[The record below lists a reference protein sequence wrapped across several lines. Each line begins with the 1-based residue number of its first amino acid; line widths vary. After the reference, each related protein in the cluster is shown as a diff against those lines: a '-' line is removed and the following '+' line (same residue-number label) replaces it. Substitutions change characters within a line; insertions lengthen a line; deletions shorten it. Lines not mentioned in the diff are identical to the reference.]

1 MVDILQHERGRAMNL
16 TRKFE
21 RLAVLMATAV
31 VLLTAPAP
39 ASAVGTLDQSQSTT
53 TGSSASVGGSV
64 WWAQTFTAGI
74 TGKLDQVDLFLFRV
88 GNPGDLT
95 VQIQQVSGG
104 APSGAVLS
112 TSTVAEASVTQA
124 QNGTNSSSTWV
135 SVPFSAPAPV
145 TSGTQYAIVLSASGA
160 AGINFYGW
168 GFGSSFSPYSGGK
181 SVLSLTGA
189 STWGDFAFLFDSWDT
204 AFKTYV
210 TSLPTSIADCLN
222 GGWTTFA
229 AFKNEG
235 DCVSFVATGGRN
247 QPS

>member
-1 MVDILQHERGRAMNL
+1 
-16 TRKFE
+16 
-21 RLAVLMATAV
+21 
-31 VLLTAPAP
+31 
-39 ASAVGTLDQSQSTT
+39 
-53 TGSSASVGGSV
+53 
-64 WWAQTFTAGI
+64 
-74 TGKLDQVDLFLFRV
+74 
-88 GNPGDLT
+88 